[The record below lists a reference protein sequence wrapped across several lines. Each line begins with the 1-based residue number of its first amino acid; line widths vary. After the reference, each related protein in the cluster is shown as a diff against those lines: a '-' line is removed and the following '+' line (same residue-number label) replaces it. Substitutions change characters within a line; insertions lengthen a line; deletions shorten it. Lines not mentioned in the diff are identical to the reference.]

1 MKIILVDD
9 SGNILPMNLDE
20 FLDSFIRKYY
30 EAFDDPRFGT
40 EPLSKEEE
48 RLCKENIQ
56 GMMKM
61 MIAYEKEAENNATTL
76 V

>member
-9 SGNILPMNLDE
+9 SGNVLPMNLDE

-48 RLCKENIQ
+48 RLS
-56 GMMKM
+56 
-61 MIAYEKEAENNATTL
+61 
-76 V
+76 

>member
-9 SGNILPMNLDE
+9 NGNVLPMNLDE

-30 EAFDDPRFGT
+30 EAFDNPHFGT
-40 EPLSKEEE
+40 EPLSEEEE

-56 GMMKM
+56 GVMKM
-61 MIAYEKEAENNATTL
+61 MIAYEQETENNATTL

>member
-9 SGNILPMNLDE
+9 NGNVLPMNLDE
-20 FLDSFIRKYY
+20 FLDSFIRKYC

-48 RLCKENIQ
+48 QLCKENIQ

-61 MIAYEKEAENNATTL
+61 MIAYEKETENNATIL